1 MSNRKPIGK
10 RLRFEVFKRD
20 SFTCQYCG
28 AGAPDVLL
36 EVDHLRPVSKDGD
49 NDVLNLITSCQD
61 CNRGKSN
68 IEIDDSSAVKK
79 QKSQLDALQ
88 ARREQLDAMLQWRK
102 GLLKIGEAEIDA
114 VIDALASQPGDY
126 RPNENGRLNI
136 KKWCKKYDLSEI
148 LDAVTTSFDQYIRYV
163 DDEVDGDSWE
173 KSFSMI
179 PRIIDMRRRGGNSE
193 QEAQILYIRGILRNR
208 FTIDQAQC
216 LERLREATALNVSL
230 DYAKRFARSCS
241 SYRQFMNGLEG
252 YISEHQGKGREH
264 E

>member
-79 QKSQLDALQ
+79 QKAQLDALQ

-114 VIDALASQPGDY
+114 VIEALALQPGDY

-136 KKWCKKYDLSEI
+136 KKWCKKYELSEI

-163 DDEVDGDSWE
+163 NDEVDEDSWE

-193 QEAQILYIRGILRNR
+193 QEAEILYIRGILRNR
-208 FTIDQAQC
+208 FTIDQTYC
-216 LERLREATALNVSL
+216 LEKLREGASLNVCL
-230 DYAKRFARSCS
+230 DHAKNVARSCR
-241 SYRQFMNGLEG
+241 SYSEFMRGLEDFIA
-252 YISEHQGKGREH
+252 YKKAKGGTK
-264 E
+264 